1 MPELRSPQ
9 ALNFGPDLNSDGV
22 EDIYIASYGTNDIR
36 TYSGTDGSYIAAGR
50 MGVGKSRLI
59 RDLDIANV
67 DGNDVVAVY
76 EATVEAVK
84 RAREGGGPTLVECKT
99 YRHKGHFE
107 GDPCVYMPEEEMQEW
122 KAKDPIPRFEKEL
135 LDAGVLTQEKIVEI
149 KDSINKD
156 LSDAAKFADESPL
169 PDLSELFDD
178 VYAP

>member
-1 MPELRSPQ
+1 
-9 ALNFGPDLNSDGV
+9 
-22 EDIYIASYGTNDIR
+22 
-36 TYSGTDGSYIAAGR
+36 
-50 MGVGKSRLI
+50 
-59 RDLDIANV
+59 
-67 DGNDVVAVY
+67 
-76 EATVEAVK
+76 
-84 RAREGGGPTLVECKT
+84 
-99 YRHKGHFE
+99 
-107 GDPCVYMPEEEMQEW
+107 MQEW